1 MMDRRCFLLHN
12 NALAAAAL
20 TDGGGWVG
28 LPANLGA
35 GDLYEHVAR
44 HVGGGVASITLD
56 WGRRRSVGGLAL
68 VGYTG
73 PKTGKIRLTWRRGGD
88 VVGPPA
94 WERISQRAVRSQDL
108 LWEDPNWWR
117 GDGDGDTY
125 LFIPPARLRVTSL
138 TIDIDAGGAAE
149 FDLSYLYVASLWR
162 PDWPMGWGRA
172 LDLTSRTRA
181 SKTRAGGLIAGP
193 RLRPQ
198 RTMQVTFEEL
208 TDREREAWQRIA
220 AAHDAVDPLLF
231 IPDPGDRI
239 AWGSEVFLARLTK
252 LAGWKQVGFDRNQV
266 TLEIEEMV
274 A

>member
-56 WGRRRSVGGLAL
+56 WGRRLSVGGLAL

-117 GDGDGDTY
+117 GDGDGGAY
-125 LFIPPARLRVTSL
+125 LFVPPARLRVTSL
-138 TIDIDAGGAAE
+138 TIDIDAGG
-149 FDLSYLYVASLWR
+149 R
-162 PDWPMGWGRA
+162 RN
-172 LDLTSRTRA
+172 LTSPTSMSRRFGVR
-181 SKTRAGGLIAGP
+181 SGRWRG
-193 RLRPQ
+193 
-198 RTMQVTFEEL
+198 
-208 TDREREAWQRIA
+208 
-220 AAHDAVDPLLF
+220 AAHW
-231 IPDPGDRI
+231 I
-239 AWGSEVFLARLTK
+239 
-252 LAGWKQVGFDRNQV
+252 
-266 TLEIEEMV
+266 
-274 A
+274 